1 MKLSEQTS
9 ASEPMPRH
17 SAVGLSPGCWLEN
30 ASFML
35 FIVSESPN
43 HAMERTTDR
52 CTLHP

>member
-9 ASEPMPRH
+9 ASEPMPRR
-17 SAVGLSPGCWLEN
+17 SVVGLSPGCSLEN

-43 HAMERTTDR
+43 HAMETGYDW
-52 CTLHP
+52 LQVF